1 LKVGKGG
8 IALLLAFA
16 KNTKK
21 TGSGGKTKGTQAD
34 DQFSLSHKCV
44 FDTAFPKTIAA
55 LNTLQEHTVA

>member
-16 KNTKK
+16 
-21 TGSGGKTKGTQAD
+21 KTKGTQAD